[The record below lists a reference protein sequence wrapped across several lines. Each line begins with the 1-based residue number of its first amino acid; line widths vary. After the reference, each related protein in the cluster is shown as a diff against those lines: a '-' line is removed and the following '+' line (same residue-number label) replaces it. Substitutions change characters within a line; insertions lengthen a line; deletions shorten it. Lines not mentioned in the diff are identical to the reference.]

1 MTPPLPRRS
10 YIRPRLP
17 MEMHIACQSSPD
29 YWTRHEWWNE
39 NHLSKVPLF
48 HTIHRHAKWRSSV

>member
-29 YWTRHEWWNE
+29 Y
-39 NHLSKVPLF
+39 
-48 HTIHRHAKWRSSV
+48 